1 MAAEHDGISGGDG
14 GVGGSV
20 GVSFAG
26 VDAED
31 PNTVG
36 HRYDG
41 TPFALPG
48 IVSTHVHTHT

>member
-26 VDAED
+26 VDAAAVEEAA
-31 PNTVG
+31 TE
-36 HRYDG
+36 RA
-41 TPFALPG
+41 ALWA
-48 IVSTHVHTHT
+48 HVHRSFGEK